1 MLVEKMKMA
10 DLRQPERNVRMHPDK
25 QIQEFMRSI
34 KMFGQTRPIVVD
46 ENNTILIGCGLYKAM
61 QRLDYEEADVLKR
74 IDLSESDKK
83 KLMIADNK
91 IYSLGVD
98 DLDATND
105 FLKEIL
111 DYDVPGFDEDVL
123 KMIMADADEVTEK
136 IAEYG
141 VLEEGEIEKIQQ
153 KTVPKVIPEQ
163 LEQKSEEAEKPAGNI
178 EKINPESEPQESQKP
193 YVICQECGA
202 KVWLS

>member
-1 MLVEKMKMA
+1 MLIEKMKMA
-10 DLRQPERNVRMHPDK
+10 DLRQPERNVRKHPEK
-25 QIQEFMRSI
+25 QIQEFMRSV

-61 QRLDYEEADVLKR
+61 QRLNYEEADVLKR

-141 VLEEGEIEKIQQ
+141 TLEQEEIEQLQQ
-153 KTVPKVIPEQ
+153 KTIPKAARW
-163 LEQKSEEAEKPAGNI
+163 EQKHEDPEKATGDI
-178 EKINPESEPQESQKP
+178 KKISSESEPQESQKP

>member
-1 MLVEKMKMA
+1 MLIEKMKMA
-10 DLRQPERNVRMHPDK
+10 DLRQPERNVRKHPEK
-25 QIQEFMRSI
+25 QIQEFMRSV

-61 QRLDYEEADVLKR
+61 QRLNFEEADVLKR

-123 KMIMADADEVTEK
+123 KMIMADANEVTEK

-141 VLEEGEIEKIQQ
+141 TLEQEEIEQLQQKTIPKAARWEQKPEDPEKATGDIEKIS
-153 KTVPKVIPEQ
+153 V
-163 LEQKSEEAEKPAGNI
+163 
-178 EKINPESEPQESQKP
+178 ESESQESQKP

>member
-1 MLVEKMKMA
+1 MLIEKMKMA
-10 DLRQPERNVRMHPDK
+10 DLRQPERNVRKHPEK
-25 QIQEFMRSI
+25 QIREFMRSV

-46 ENNTILIGCGLYKAM
+46 ESNIILIGCGLYKAM
-61 QRLDYEEADVLKR
+61 QRLDYKEADVLKR

-91 IYSLGVD
+91 IFSLGVD

-105 FLKEIL
+105 FLREIL

-136 IAEYG
+136 IVEYG
-141 VLEEGEIEKIQQ
+141 TLEQEEVERIQQ
-153 KTVPKVIPEQ
+153 RSIPKPVQWEQRHEEEEKEKVAGDVEKESAEPEP
-163 LEQKSEEAEKPAGNI
+163 K
-178 EKINPESEPQESQKP
+178 ESQNP
-193 YVICQECGA
+193 YVICQKCGA

>member
-1 MLVEKMKMA
+1 MLIEKMKMA
-10 DLRQPERNVRMHPDK
+10 DLRQPERNVRKHPEK
-25 QIQEFMRSI
+25 QIQEFMRSV

-61 QRLDYEEADVLKR
+61 QRLNFEEADVLKR

-123 KMIMADADEVTEK
+123 KMICLLYTSPSPRDR
-136 IAEYG
+136 G
-141 VLEEGEIEKIQQ
+141 
-153 KTVPKVIPEQ
+153 
-163 LEQKSEEAEKPAGNI
+163 
-178 EKINPESEPQESQKP
+178 
-193 YVICQECGA
+193 
-202 KVWLS
+202 

>member
-1 MLVEKMKMA
+1 MLIEKMKMA
-10 DLRQPERNVRMHPDK
+10 DLRQPERNVRKHPEK
-25 QIQEFMRSI
+25 QIQEFMRSV
-34 KMFGQTRPIVVD
+34 KMFGQTRPIVID
-46 ENNTILIGCGLYKAM
+46 ESNTILIGCGLYKAM
-61 QRLDYEEADVLKR
+61 QRLNYEEADVLR
-74 IDLSESDKK
+74 RVDLSESDKK

-91 IYSLGVD
+91 IFSLGVD

-105 FLKEIL
+105 FLREIL

-141 VLEEGEIEKIQQ
+141 TLEQEEIEQLQQ
-153 KTVPKVIPEQ
+153 KTIPKAARW
-163 LEQKSEEAEKPAGNI
+163 EQKTEDPEKATGDI
-178 EKINPESEPQESQKP
+178 EKINVESESQESQKP

>member
-1 MLVEKMKMA
+1 MLIEKMKMA
-10 DLRQPERNVRMHPDK
+10 DLRQPERNVRKHPEK
-25 QIQEFMRSI
+25 QIQEFMRSV

-61 QRLDYEEADVLKR
+61 QRLNFGEADVLR
-74 IDLSESDKK
+74 RVDLSESDKK

-91 IYSLGVD
+91 IFSLGVD

-105 FLKEIL
+105 FLREIL

-123 KMIMADADEVTEK
+123 KMIMADADEVTER

-141 VLEEGEIEKIQQ
+141 TLEQEEIEQIQQ
-153 KTVPKVIPEQ
+153 KTIPKAVPVQWEQGHEETEKVAGDVKKE
-163 LEQKSEEAEKPAGNI
+163 SAEP
-178 EKINPESEPQESQKP
+178 EPQNP
-193 YVICQECGA
+193 YVICQKCGA

>member
-1 MLVEKMKMA
+1 MLIEKMKMA
-10 DLRQPERNVRMHPDK
+10 DLRQPERNVRKHPEK
-25 QIQEFMRSI
+25 QIQEFMRSV

-46 ENNTILIGCGLYKAM
+46 ENNIILIGCGLYKAM
-61 QRLDYEEADVLKR
+61 QRLNYEEADVLKR

-98 DLDATND
+98 DLDTTND

-123 KMIMADADEVTEK
+123 KMIMADADEVTER

-163 LEQKSEEAEKPAGNI
+163 LEQKSEEAEKSADDI
-178 EKINPESEPQESQKP
+178 EKISSESEQQENQKP